1 MEKKSELPK
10 FSILTAMTMLRKAW
24 DSIPNKTF
32 TNCFKKAGI
41 STEAMERALNDEDDP
56 SADLEVEE
64 NVVNDLEEDLATMKG
79 KFRVDYKMTA
89 EELVDI
95 EFQISITGT
104 LSDAE
109 IIAEISGNSADS
121 SDDEPEDEENEAT
134 EILTKQSCTDL
145 MNAIG
150 ILEDYSLFSNF
161 GTDMMIALKNV
172 NRAIDLDSLLKKSSQ
187 ISMTISK
194 EFKNCNVTIIW
205 KYSSI
210 LKLSSLLLT
219 VKMSLFPFLKTQFL
233 VSLISNFPL

>member
-1 MEKKSELPK
+1 
-10 FSILTAMTMLRKAW
+10 
-24 DSIPNKTF
+24 
-32 TNCFKKAGI
+32 
-41 STEAMERALNDEDDP
+41 MERALNDEDDP
-56 SADLEVEE
+56 FADLEVEE
-64 NVVNDLEEDLATMKG
+64 NVVNDLEEDLATMKD

-95 EFQISITGT
+95 DFQISITCT

-121 SDDEPEDEENEAT
+121 SDDEPDDEENEAT
-134 EILTKQSCTDL
+134 EILTKSSCTDL

-172 NRAIDLDSLLKKSSQ
+172 NRAIDLDSLLKKKNSQ

-194 EFKNCNVTIIW
+194 EFKNCNVTILW

-219 VKMSLFPFLKTQFL
+219 VKVSLFPFLKTQFL